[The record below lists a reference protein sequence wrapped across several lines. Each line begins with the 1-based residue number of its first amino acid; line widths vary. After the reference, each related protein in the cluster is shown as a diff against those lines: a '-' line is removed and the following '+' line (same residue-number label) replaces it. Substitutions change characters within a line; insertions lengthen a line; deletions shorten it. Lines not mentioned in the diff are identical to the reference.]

1 MRTVSHGVS
10 TQNGTRQC
18 RDSMNNIWR
27 SEAEAKPSDV
37 RSECALMSK
46 KYIGNCRCQ
55 TCSNPESSRKAHI
68 ARSLH
73 VWKECLRYL
82 FYRGTVCRGDWAWL
96 LINVTVTHSVFHWAW
111 DHLTQC
117 ALELFAAD
125 QSDYVVVVLICPLIL
140 FIDNFTRIHYATR
153 PNSSTSFPT
162 LSFVISDRTLL
173 TETQT
178 QLDADQIRN
187 G

>member
-1 MRTVSHGVS
+1 MRGSPHILRMLETYQRIDQYACPRLERESLCQTNMRTVSHGVS

-96 LINVTVTHSVFHWAW
+96 LINVTVTHSVFHWA
-111 DHLTQC
+111 
-117 ALELFAAD
+117 
-125 QSDYVVVVLICPLIL
+125 
-140 FIDNFTRIHYATR
+140 
-153 PNSSTSFPT
+153 
-162 LSFVISDRTLL
+162 
-173 TETQT
+173 
-178 QLDADQIRN
+178 
-187 G
+187 